1 MLTVY
6 AARSWYVMVY
16 SVIQSSPFPR
26 IRLTW
31 KPDGL
36 PGGRALIPR
45 NASGCLT
52 LCGFLHLRPIPL
64 HSWDAFFAPRLF
76 LPGRMVGPFSSPFF

>member
-1 MLTVY
+1 
-6 AARSWYVMVY
+6 
-16 SVIQSSPFPR
+16 
-26 IRLTW
+26 
-31 KPDGL
+31 L